1 VSFSPEATNSYT
13 ILDDAVVEAFI
24 PSHFFPSKRGASR
37 EYLKKSIII
46 IISNYHIFFK
56 VSIAAARRCE
66 VVYVIINQNIVLG
79 K

>member
-37 EYLKKSIII
+37 EYLKKSIIL
-46 IISNYHIFFK
+46 YYFK
-56 VSIAAARRCE
+56 LSHPFQGVDRCGAP
-66 VVYVIINQNIVLG
+66 V
-79 K
+79 